1 MRKIFLSIGFITIAI
16 LATTVLLNISQASE
30 KSTPQADSMHQASHK
45 KVTNENGKANK
56 KVKPL
61 GSRKFPSVILPNNNR
76 HQISN
81 TQEGHYAPVSFV
93 KIYNDNG
100 DLVASGSGIVVGE
113 NEILTNK
120 HIVDAAHNN
129 PDNLGVAPSSKS
141 ESEMPNGEFKGQEIK
156 KYPGNG
162 DLSILKV
169 QPNEDNKKIG
179 DVVTPAKISSN
190 SNTQTDQDITVT
202 GYPGDKPLAT
212 MWESKGKILSINGN
226 QMTYDLSTYGGNSGS
241 PVFNENNEVI
251 GIHYGGVEHK
261 HNSAV
266 FINEDVQNFLKQN
279 IPSIQINEKNTN
291 LEKSHDGN
299 NNYKKAA

>member
-1 MRKIFLSIGFITIAI
+1 
-16 LATTVLLNISQASE
+16 
-30 KSTPQADSMHQASHK
+30 MHQASHK

-129 PDNLGVAPSSKS
+129 R
-141 ESEMPNGEFKGQEIK
+141 
-156 KYPGNG
+156 
-162 DLSILKV
+162 
-169 QPNEDNKKIG
+169 
-179 DVVTPAKISSN
+179 
-190 SNTQTDQDITVT
+190 
-202 GYPGDKPLAT
+202 
-212 MWESKGKILSINGN
+212 
-226 QMTYDLSTYGGNSGS
+226 
-241 PVFNENNEVI
+241 
-251 GIHYGGVEHK
+251 
-261 HNSAV
+261 
-266 FINEDVQNFLKQN
+266 
-279 IPSIQINEKNTN
+279 
-291 LEKSHDGN
+291 
-299 NNYKKAA
+299 